1 MSGNTQLPFM
11 AQNFPPRIRFFT
23 LLLTFGAIFWLGSIT
38 ARAIVANEFFIPTTL
53 EFDPSVSLD
62 TERTLFQLVSA
73 LSTVVL
79 ISYAVVLVSAL
90 YLVFNI
96 PLKRREHGW
105 LLAASILFFLFV
117 PVELFTAWLDL
128 KFIFLWLE
136 TKGIIGVMGIQ
147 VYAQHSTHLRE
158 TLSHRIGALSG
169 LPVIALFCY
178 FSAIFF
184 VVWQPMKR
192 PPLAEAEAHPSAA
205 GREEAA

>member
-1 MSGNTQLPFM
+1 MTQHFT
-11 AQNFPPRIRFFT
+11 PRIRFFT
-23 LLLTFGAIFWLGSIT
+23 LLLAFGTIFWLGSIT

-53 EFDPSVSLD
+53 EFDPGVSLD

-73 LSTVVL
+73 LSTMVL
-79 ISYAVVLVSAL
+79 ISYGVVLASAL
-90 YLVFNI
+90 YLVI
-96 PLKRREHGW
+96 KLPLKRREHGW

-192 PPLAEAEAHPSAA
+192 RPAPA
-205 GREEAA
+205 GESEAAS